1 MRKTMTAV
9 IAVPVIGL
17 LTLAAP
23 AHAATRTAT
32 SGGGVGWSDNAPGT
46 TLANAMYQS
55 NGDVMRNDGWTG
67 KGIGIAMI
75 DTGVAPVPPLTGG
88 NVVNG
93 PDLSFE
99 SQDPARRYVDGNGH
113 GTHLAGIMVGKP
125 AGDFAGGIAPGAK
138 LTSIKVGAANGAVDV
153 SQVIAAVDWV
163 VEHRN
168 DDAANKIRILELSYG
183 TDGVQSSTLDPL
195 AHAVEN
201 AWRAGIVVVAAAG
214 NTGGNTALL
223 NPASDK
229 YVLSVGAVD
238 TVGTPS
244 ALDDVV
250 TSFTNRGASTRRVDI
265 LVPGRTILS
274 LRAPGSY
281 IDTNFPSA
289 RVGASLFKGSGTSQ
303 ATAVAAGEIAL
314 LLQKRPAFT
323 PDQVKAAILAT
334 GAAVKQASSQGAG
347 LKYMDTFMASVATAS
362 ATRQSWPASTGKGTL
377 EGARG
382 TVHVS
387 DGGVSLTGESSVW
400 GPFSASAWEAAS
412 SAGTAWNGG
421 SWLGTDL
428 AGTGYTAVAGGISS
442 WTGRAWSGRAWSG
455 RAWSGRAWSGR
466 AWSGASW
473 SAAAWLGASWS

>member
-1 MRKTMTAV
+1 MRKILTAV
-9 IAVPVIGL
+9 VAAPVIAL
-17 LTLAAP
+17 FTLGAP
-23 AHAATRTAT
+23 AHAATRTAVT
-32 SGGGVGWSDNAPGT
+32 GGGVGWSDSAVGT
-46 TLANAMYQS
+46 TLANAMFQS
-55 NGDVMRNDGWTG
+55 NGDIMRNDGWTG

-75 DTGVAPVPPLTGG
+75 DTGVAAVPGLTGG

-99 SQDPARRYVDGNGH
+99 SQDPAKRYSDGNGH

-125 AGDFAGGIAPGAK
+125 AGDFGGGIAIGAK

-163 VEHRN
+163 IEHRN

-183 TDGVQSSTLDPL
+183 TDGVQPSTLDPL

-223 NPASDK
+223 NPASDP

-238 TVGTPS
+238 TVGTAS
-244 ALDDVV
+244 ARDDVV
-250 TSFTNRGASTRRVDI
+250 TSFTNRGGARRVDI
-265 LVPGRTILS
+265 VVPGRTILS
-274 LRAPGSY
+274 LRDPGSY

-289 RVGASLFKGSGTSQ
+289 RVGTSVFKGSGTSQ
-303 ATAVAAGEIAL
+303 ATAVAAGNIAL
-314 LLQKRPAFT
+314 LLQKRPTWT
-323 PDQVKAAILAT
+323 PDQVKAAILST
-334 GAAVKQASSQGAG
+334 GVAVKQTSSQDAG
-347 LKYMDTFMASVATAS
+347 LKYMDIFMASVATAT

-387 DGGVSLTGESSVW
+387 DGGISLTGENSVW
-400 GPFSASAWEAAS
+400 GPLSTPAWAAAS
-412 SAGTAWNGG
+412 SAGTAWTGG
-421 SWLGTDL
+421 SWLGNDL
-428 AGTGYTAVAGGISS
+428 TGTGYTAVAGGITS
-442 WTGRAWSGRAWSG
+442 WTG